1 MVRARSVAIEGIL
14 SVGFICLFLM
24 SPPCRAEEPAPR
36 NFSETLIQ
44 GIESSDDPTY
54 GYTEENPVKIGG
66 GQKDFLGHRLRD
78 LYLDIL
84 RGPNGKRIKFERVGQ
99 GGMYRSP
106 NGPGGFAFIDLYEI
120 RSKDLDG
127 TKSLYISIYD
137 FEEPK
142 IPQGLTVDR
151 EYVENLLDSV
161 KETLAKTK
169 PN

>member
-1 MVRARSVAIEGIL
+1 
-14 SVGFICLFLM
+14 
-24 SPPCRAEEPAPR
+24 
-36 NFSETLIQ
+36 
-44 GIESSDDPTY
+44 
-54 GYTEENPVKIGG
+54 
-66 GQKDFLGHRLRD
+66 
-78 LYLDIL
+78 
-84 RGPNGKRIKFERVGQ
+84 
-99 GGMYRSP
+99 MYKSP
-106 NGPGGFAFIDLYEI
+106 NGPAGFAIIDLYEI